1 MIPRIW
7 NAVLRLS
14 YEPPFRL
21 VTRFMLKQ
29 FPVSVRTRARWDISD
44 RPAYLL
50 GLAMASEQAIVEKRK
65 AISAIEFGVAG
76 GRGLLALQREAEEVE
91 KEYEVAINVYGFDL
105 GTGLPELIGDYRDH
119 PEKFRFGDF
128 PMEEEKLR
136 AKLNSRTALLLGNVS
151 DTVNRFF
158 EKHNP
163 PPIGFVS
170 FDMDLY
176 SSTRDAFR
184 IFVHPSKQMLLHTPL
199 YFDDMGSF
207 TYHDHAGELLAIH
220 EFNEQNYSVKIHPWA
235 GIRDGRPFRGA
246 PYLGHMFVAHDL
258 ATASKITLNR
268 AVDTLPLQ

>member
-1 MIPRIW
+1 LIQRIW
-7 NAVLRLS
+7 NAVARLS
-14 YEPPFRL
+14 HEPPFRL

-29 FPVSVRTRARWDISD
+29 FPVSAQTRARWDISD

-50 GLAMASEQAIVEKRK
+50 GLATAAEQAVVEKRK

-91 KEYEVAINVYGFDL
+91 KEYGVAIKVYGFDL
-105 GTGLPELIGDYRDH
+105 KIGLPELIGDYRDH
-119 PEKFRFGDF
+119 PEKFRSGDF
-128 PMEEEKLR
+128 PMDEEKLR
-136 AKLNSRTALLLGNVS
+136 SKLNSRTALLLGNVR

-158 EKHNP
+158 EEHRP

-184 IFVHPSKQMLLHTPL
+184 LFTHASKQMLVHTPL
-199 YFDDMGSF
+199 YFDDLGSF

-220 EFNEQNYSVKIHPWA
+220 EFNEQDYSVKIHPWA
-235 GIRDGRPFRGA
+235 GVRDGRPFREA
-246 PYLGHMFVAHDL
+246 PYLGHMFMAHDL
-258 ATASKITLNR
+258 AGASKVVLDR
-268 AVDTLPLQ
+268 PPGTLPL